1 MGCLVAPALAVV
13 MAVAGLA
20 LTGVTSLFMGI
31 ATVLVTSITGF
42 IAFLILM
49 I

>member
-20 LTGVTSLFMGI
+20 LTGVTALFMGI
-31 ATVLVTSITGF
+31 ATMLVTSMTGF
-42 IAFLILM
+42 IAFLIFL

>member
-20 LTGVTSLFMGI
+20 LTGVTALFMGI
-31 ATVLVTSITGF
+31 ATVLVTSMTGF
-42 IAFLILM
+42 IAFLMIL

>member
-13 MAVAGLA
+13 MGLAGLA
-20 LTGVTSLFMGI
+20 LTGVTALFMGI
-31 ATVLVTSITGF
+31 ATMMVTGMTSF
-42 IAFLILM
+42 IAFLIIL